1 MPILLPLA
9 SILTLALSYETLK
22 GTKKV
27 IDKRIRRKRKEN
39 GD

>member
-9 SILTLALSYETLK
+9 SILALALSYETLK

-27 IDKRIRRKRKEN
+27 IDKRRRRKRKEN

>member
-9 SILTLALSYETLK
+9 SILTLALSYETFK

-27 IDKRIRRKRKEN
+27 IDKREKRKKKE
-39 GD
+39 DVH

>member
-1 MPILLPLA
+1 MPLLLPLA

-27 IDKRIRRKRKEN
+27 IDKRARRKKYKN
-39 GD
+39 DN